1 MTNFLHKWVGNLV
14 YKDTFKTSLKNA
26 LLSFISHKFE
36 KVFKVLVI
44 LNIMAK
50 KKFMIF
56 ALFLLII
63 SLILIPQI
71 QAAKVYGNVY
81 GPDLELLT
89 KAIIEV
95 NSIPKQA
102 VVTSDGYYAFNLDL
116 GNYTIE
122 AFYSS
127 QGILLYTKENINIT
141 KDGEYVKDI
150 ILFEMEDIEDIEFDE
165 SDLQIIEELLDE
177 KKINVWV
184 IVFGIIIILVIV
196 GISIAYLFYKY
207 KKIKRKSKK
216 KIRKK
221 KIKRKKT
228 KVEKLTGDELFN
240 KVLAYIKKERRATQ
254 KDLRKKFNVS
264 EAKMSLILVDLEN
277 KGIVQK
283 IKRGRGNIIIYRG

>member
-1 MTNFLHKWVGNLV
+1 
-14 YKDTFKTSLKNA
+14 
-26 LLSFISHKFE
+26 
-36 KVFKVLVI
+36 
-44 LNIMAK
+44 MAK

-216 KIRKK
+216 KIRKSKKKIRKK